1 MILSVF
7 IINTLKIRSIQI
19 GRGGLGLSDTAILK
33 GIAIMMV
40 VIGHIGQAIPGLRI
54 FTPLGAM
61 GVGVFLLCSGYGIE
75 KSFEK
80 NKRQKYWY
88 KRIVNVWLPYAII
101 ELLALPI
108 HLEMGW
114 QAILKDF
121 TLIQPLHPFGWYMRF
136 LFVWYIL
143 YYVFSWAGK
152 YKLLLLN
159 LSAFIVYVAFD
170 SLHAQNAF
178 SFAIGVAMAQITTI
192 DNLWKKRYIWI
203 GLAMSVLLFF
213 TRDYVKI
220 NYQNMHLLWNTVS
233 LLYYAALIMTVVI
246 GYKTL
251 SNKGVNLPYIG
262 LAIIGEFSYE
272 LYLIHG
278 YAYQV
283 LIAPASIMMVTKF
296 VLICIVGTYLLHK
309 LNHFI
314 IDIINKQNS

>member
-1 MILSVF
+1 
-7 IINTLKIRSIQI
+7 
-19 GRGGLGLSDTAILK
+19 
-33 GIAIMMV
+33 MMV

-143 YYVFSWAGK
+143 YYVFSWADK

-159 LSAFIVYVAFD
+159 LAAFIVYVAFD

-178 SFAIGVAMAQITTI
+178 SIAIGVAMAQIRTI
-192 DNLWKKRYIWI
+192 ENLWKKRYIWI

-213 TRDYVKI
+213 TRDYVKN
-220 NYQNMHLLWNTVS
+220 NYQDMHLLWNTVS
-233 LLYYAALIMTVVI
+233 LLYYVALIMTVVI

-251 SNKGVNLPYIG
+251 SVQNANFPYTGV
-262 LAIIGEFSYE
+262 AIIGDFSYE
-272 LYLIHG
+272 LYLTHG

-283 LIAPASIMMVTKF
+283 LITPASIIMVTKF
-296 VLICIVGTYLLHK
+296 VLICITITYLLHK

-314 IDIINKQNS
+314 INMINKQICQ

>member
-1 MILSVF
+1 
-7 IINTLKIRSIQI
+7 
-19 GRGGLGLSDTAILK
+19 
-33 GIAIMMV
+33 MMV

-114 QAILKDF
+114 HAILKDF

-143 YYVFSWAGK
+143 YYVFSLAGK
-152 YKLLLLN
+152 YKLLLLI
-159 LSAFIVYVAFD
+159 LAASIVYVFFD

-178 SFAIGVAMAQITTI
+178 SFAIGVAVAQMRTVE
-192 DNLWKKRYIWI
+192 NLWKIRYVLI
-203 GLAMSVLLFF
+203 GLAMSVSLFF
-213 TRDYVKI
+213 ARDYVKI
-220 NYQNMHLLWNTVS
+220 NYHDIHLLWNTVS
-233 LLYYAALIMTVVI
+233 LLYYVVLIMTVII
-246 GYKTL
+246 GYKVL

-314 IDIINKQNS
+314 IDMINKQIS

>member
-1 MILSVF
+1 
-7 IINTLKIRSIQI
+7 
-19 GRGGLGLSDTAILK
+19 
-33 GIAIMMV
+33 MMV

-54 FTPLGAM
+54 FTPIGAM

-143 YYVFSWAGK
+143 YYVFSWADK

-159 LSAFIVYVAFD
+159 LAAFIVYVAFD

-178 SFAIGVAMAQITTI
+178 SIAIGVAMAQIRTI
-192 DNLWKKRYIWI
+192 ENLWKKRYIWI

-213 TRDYVKI
+213 TRDYVKN
-220 NYQNMHLLWNTVS
+220 NYQDMHLLWNTVS
-233 LLYYAALIMTVVI
+233 LLYYVALIMTVVI

-251 SNKGVNLPYIG
+251 SVQNANFPYTGV
-262 LAIIGEFSYE
+262 AIIGDFSYE
-272 LYLIHG
+272 LYLTHG

-283 LIAPASIMMVTKF
+283 LITPASIIMVTKF
-296 VLICIVGTYLLHK
+296 VLICITSTYLLHK

-314 IDIINKQNS
+314 INMINKQICQ

>member
-1 MILSVF
+1 
-7 IINTLKIRSIQI
+7 
-19 GRGGLGLSDTAILK
+19 
-33 GIAIMMV
+33 MMV

-114 QAILKDF
+114 QAILKNF

-143 YYVFSWAGK
+143 YYVFSWADK
-152 YKLLLLN
+152 YKLLLLT
-159 LSAFIVYVAFD
+159 LAAFIVYVAFD

-178 SFAIGVAMAQITTI
+178 SFAIGVAMAQIRTI
-192 DNLWKKRYIWI
+192 ENLWKKRYIWI
-203 GLAMSVLLFF
+203 GLAMNVLLFF
-213 TRDYVKI
+213 TRNYVKI
-220 NYQNMHLLWNTVS
+220 NYHDIHLLWNTVS
-233 LLYYAALIMTVVI
+233 LLYNVALIMTVVVS
-246 GYKTL
+246 YKTL
-251 SNKGVNLPYIG
+251 S
-262 LAIIGEFSYE
+262 
-272 LYLIHG
+272 
-278 YAYQV
+278 
-283 LIAPASIMMVTKF
+283 T
-296 VLICIVGTYLLHK
+296 
-309 LNHFI
+309 
-314 IDIINKQNS
+314 